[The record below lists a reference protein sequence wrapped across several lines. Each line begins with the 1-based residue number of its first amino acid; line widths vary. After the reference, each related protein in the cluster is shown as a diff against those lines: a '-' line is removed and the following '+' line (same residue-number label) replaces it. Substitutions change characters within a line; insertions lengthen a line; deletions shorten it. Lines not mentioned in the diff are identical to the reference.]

1 MAKIYE
7 YRKRGKNVKKN
18 SFITFFITIHIMLI
32 FLQVHKHTLFIK
44 NSYNHQQCEKK
55 LALLQEKK
63 QTLTQELYAL
73 KDRENIKKYAQNK
86 LKMRPYTLNQIKKL
100 ST

>member
-1 MAKIYE
+1 M
-7 YRKRGKNVKKN
+7 KKN
-18 SFITFFITIHIMLI
+18 SFITIVIAAHIGLI

-44 NSYNHQQCEKK
+44 NSYNFQQCEKK
-55 LALLQEKK
+55 IALLTEKK

-86 LKMRPYTLNQIKKL
+86 LKMRPYALNQVKKL
-100 ST
+100 QT